1 MSSRILVDRNVPI
14 PMRDGVRLKADIYRL
29 DTNKPL
35 PTILCR
41 LPYNKDDPLMHMEAV
56 NPIRAAEAGYA
67 VIYQDTRGRF
77 QSEGDFYPFIWEGRD
92 GFDTVEWIAAQ
103 PWCDGSVGMAGASY
117 FGATQWLAAIEQP
130 PHLKAIFPVVTSSE
144 YYEGWMYQG
153 GAFQLGLALLWVVMG
168 LAPDTAARLAGP
180 GLEGGEEAKR
190 FLLATDAMH
199 ELYRHLPLSTT
210 PLLKSTLAAQYYF
223 DWLAHETKDAY
234 WQKIAVNQNYGRIKV
249 PAYNVGG
256 WYDLFLHGTLEN
268 YTRMRQEGG
277 SDAARTGQRLLVTPW
292 AHGNFTGDFPDF
304 HFGVFSSATAIDL
317 CGQALNFFDFH
328 LKGVQDRLD
337 VASPVRI
344 FVMGENRWRDE
355 KDWPIPGTTFM
366 PWYLHSQGAAGSG
379 GGTLSMQPAAS
390 EPIDAFLYDPRNP
403 VPTAGGSTFLPG
415 FRFGINS
422 GPKDQRIIEHR
433 QDVLTFSSAPLEQ
446 PLEVTGP
453 LTVNLWA
460 STSAVDTDFVVR
472 LCDVWPD
479 GTSRLL
485 AEGILRA
492 RYREGFGQPVWLQ
505 PGRVYLLKID
515 LVATSNVFFPGH
527 LIRVDV
533 MSSSWPRFNV
543 NPNIASPLG
552 TYSDSDFAP
561 ALQTIFHD
569 ENYPSHIVLP
579 VISGRRTSE
588 VF

>member
-14 PMRDGVRLKADIYRL
+14 RMRDGVRLMADIYRL

-35 PTILCR
+35 PGILCR
-41 LPYNKDDPLMHMEAV
+41 LPYNKDDPLMQMEAV

-67 VIYQDTRGRF
+67 VVYQDTRGRF
-77 QSEGDFYPFIWEGRD
+77 QSEGEFYPFTWEGRD

-103 PWCDGSVGMAGASY
+103 SWCNGSIGMAGASY

-144 YYEGWMYQG
+144 YYDGWMYQG

-168 LAPDTAARLAGP
+168 LAPDTATRLAGTEP
-180 GLEGGEEAKR
+180 EGVEQANR
-190 FLLATDAMH
+190 FLLATDAMY
-199 ELYRHLPLSTT
+199 ELYRHLPLSTM
-210 PLLKSTLAAQYYF
+210 PLLRSNRAARYYF
-223 DWLAHETKDAY
+223 DWLAHETRDAY
-234 WQKIAVNQNYGRIKV
+234 WQKIAVNQNYDRIQV

-256 WYDLFLHGTLEN
+256 WFDLFLHGTLEN
-268 YTRMRQEGG
+268 YTRMHQEGG
-277 SDAARTGQRLLVTPW
+277 SEVARSGQRLLVTPW

-304 HFGVFSSATAIDL
+304 HFGVFSSATALDL

-328 LKGVQDRLD
+328 LKGIQDRLD

-355 KDWPIPGTTFM
+355 KDWPIPGTAYV
-366 PWYLHSQGAAGSG
+366 PWYLHSQGTAGSG
-379 GGTLSMQPAAS
+379 MGTLSTQQPLD
-390 EPIDAFLYDPRNP
+390 EPNDVFLYDPRNP

-415 FRFGINS
+415 LRFGINS
-422 GPKDQRIIEHR
+422 GPKDQHNIEDR

-492 RYREGFGQPVWLQ
+492 RYREGFEQPVWLQ
-505 PGRVYLLKID
+505 PGRVYLFKID
-515 LVATSNVFFPGH
+515 LVATSNVFMPGH
-527 LIRVDV
+527 QIRVDV

-552 TYSDSDFAP
+552 AYSGSDLTP
-561 ALQTIFHD
+561 ALQTVFHD
-569 ENYPSHIVLP
+569 GNFPSHIILP
-579 VISGRRTSE
+579 VISGRRASE
-588 VF
+588 VI